1 MTSKEVLDTRMYI
14 RPQNKTTTTTG
25 ANTGNE
31 NRNSPHPI
39 DPKTCKTVHK
49 IKLQLQLVPTPEM
62 KTGTVHIQL
71 IQRRAKQ
78 AKEKNLFTYFIK
90 SEICGVNKN
99 AEFCGCC
106 FSFRATKL
114 QLCYFDSTFEVD
126 AKN

>member
-1 MTSKEVLDTRMYI
+1 MTSKEVLDTHMYI
-14 RPQNKTTTTTG
+14 RPQNKTTT
-25 ANTGNE
+25 
-31 NRNSPHPI
+31 
-39 DPKTCKTVHK
+39 
-49 IKLQLQLVPTPEM
+49 
-62 KTGTVHIQL
+62 